1 MLYYIL
7 IYSKGAIFLDKLIK
21 LLKTNARIS
30 DQELAVM
37 LGISEE
43 EFRAKIKGLEDKG
56 IIKGYS
62 TIFDEETVGKDD
74 VMAVIELKVTPKAQ
88 VGYDE
93 IAKHI
98 AQYPEVESV
107 YLVSGGYDLSVM
119 LRCHSLKEVS
129 DYVAQRLA
137 TIDGVVS
144 TTTHFFL
151 QKYKES
157 GIMLVAEDAD
167 ERIMQ

>member
-1 MLYYIL
+1 MDRLL
-7 IYSKGAIFLDKLIK
+7 K
-21 LLKTNARIS
+21 LLKTNARLT
-30 DQELAVM
+30 DAELAVM
-37 LGISEE
+37 LGKTEKEISEE
-43 EFRAKIKGLEDKG
+43 IAELERKG

-62 TIFDEETVGKDD
+62 TVIDEDVIAKDY
-74 VMAVIELKVTPKAQ
+74 VTAIIELKVTPKAQ
-88 VGYDE
+88 VGYDG
-93 IAKHI
+93 IARHI
-98 AQYPEVESV
+98 AQYPEVESI
-107 YLVSGGYDLSVM
+107 YLVSGGYDLSVT
-119 LRCHSLKEVS
+119 LRCRTLKEVS

-157 GIMLVAEDAD
+157 GIMLISEDED

>member
-1 MLYYIL
+1 MERLL
-7 IYSKGAIFLDKLIK
+7 K
-21 LLKTNARIS
+21 LLKTNARLS
-30 DQELAVM
+30 NAELAVM
-37 LGISEE
+37 LGKTEE
-43 EFRAKIKGLEDKG
+43 EIAAEIKRLEDSG
-56 IIKGYS
+56 VIKGYS
-62 TIFDEETVGKDD
+62 TVFDEEIVAKDY

-93 IAKHI
+93 IARHI
-98 AQYPEVESV
+98 ASYPEVESV
-107 YLVSGGYDLSVM
+107 YLVSGGYDLSVT
-119 LRCHSLKEVS
+119 LRCRTLKEVS

-157 GIMLVAEDAD
+157 GIMLISEDSD
-167 ERIMQ
+167 ERMMQ

>member
-1 MLYYIL
+1 MERLL
-7 IYSKGAIFLDKLIK
+7 K
-21 LLKTNARIS
+21 LLKTNARLS
-30 DQELAVM
+30 NAELAVM
-37 LGISEE
+37 LGKTEE
-43 EFRAKIKGLEDKG
+43 EIAAEIKRLEDSG
-56 IIKGYS
+56 VIKGYS
-62 TIFDEETVGKDD
+62 TVFDEEIVAKDY

-93 IAKHI
+93 IARHI
-98 AQYPEVESV
+98 ASYSEVESV
-107 YLVSGGYDLSVM
+107 YLVSGGYDLSVT
-119 LRCHSLKEVS
+119 LRCRTLKEVS

-157 GIMLVAEDAD
+157 GIMLISEDSD
-167 ERIMQ
+167 ERMMQ